1 MGVRFDLSGRRLLVV
16 GASSGIGREIARQLS
31 AAGAQVA
38 VAARR
43 RDRLDALVADFAGPP
58 GLALACDVRRP
69 DDCKRA
75 VEDAAAR
82 FGGLDGF
89 VYATGMSPIAFLD
102 RATPDEWRAVL
113 ETNLIGA
120 SLVAA
125 AAVPHLRK
133 AQGRAVFLGSSSV
146 RDIYPGLNLY
156 RTSKL
161 ALDGLIEG
169 LRSEHR
175 DIDFTRVV
183 VGQTLGTE
191 FGLGWDPGRRE
202 EMTAMW
208 MRQGVTAVPT
218 LMAPETVA
226 EAVVSLF
233 ALQGYVDD
241 LVVLPRA
248 SDPDML
254 TAVAMIQPG

>member
-16 GASSGIGREIARQLS
+16 GASSGLGREIARQLS

-43 RDRLDALVADFAGPP
+43 RERLEELVKELTGPP
-58 GLALACDVRRP
+58 GLALGCDVRRAE
-69 DDCKRA
+69 DCKR
-75 VEDAAAR
+75 VVDGTAAR

-102 RATPDEWRAVL
+102 RATQEEWRAVL

-120 SLVAA
+120 GLVAA
-125 AAVPHLRK
+125 AAIPLLRK
-133 AQGRAVFLGSSSV
+133 NQGRAVFLGSSSV

-161 ALDGLIEG
+161 ALDGLIQG

-175 DIDFTRVV
+175 DVDFTRVV

-191 FGLGWDPGRRE
+191 FGLHWDPGRRE
-202 EMTAMW
+202 EMTAIW
-208 MRQGVTAVPT
+208 MKQGVTAVPT
-218 LMAPETVA
+218 LMPPETLS

-233 ALQGYVDD
+233 ALRGYVDD
-241 LVVLPRA
+241 IVVLPRA
-248 SDPDML
+248 SDPNML
-254 TAVAMIQPG
+254 AAVTAQPG